1 MTVHVLV
8 RPSAGR
14 DADRALL
21 AGFGTVT
28 QLCPDCG
35 GDHGRPVV
43 AEPGRWVSLSR
54 AGGLVAVVFSTAGP
68 VGVDL
73 ESSEAVSRHPVQGL
87 RHPDAA
93 EWTTKEAV
101 LKADGRG
108 LRVDP
113 AELVVVDGRLV
124 EWAGCPVPLDG
135 VRLHHFVATDDLVG
149 TVAWFGDAVAPEVD
163 VSAGSA
169 TASRRSSAE

>member
-1 MTVHVLV
+1 MTVHVFV

-14 DADRALL
+14 AADRALL

-28 QLCPDCG
+28 QHCPDCG

-54 AGGLVAVVFSTAGP
+54 AGGLVTVAFSTAGP

-73 ESSEAVSRHPVQGL
+73 ESSEAVSRHPAQGL

-113 AELVVVDGRLV
+113 AELVVAGGRLV
-124 EWAGCPVPLDG
+124 EWAGCPVPLAH
-135 VRLHHFVATDDLVG
+135 VQLHHFAVTDDLVG
-149 TVAWFGDAVAPEVD
+149 TVAWFGDPAEIALD
-163 VSAGSA
+163 LSAGSA
-169 TASRRSSAE
+169 AASRRSSAG

>member
-1 MTVHVLV
+1 MTVRLLVL
-8 RPSAGR
+8 PSAGR

-21 AGFGTVT
+21 AGFGTVA
-28 QLCPDCG
+28 QVCPDCG

-43 AEPGRWVSLSR
+43 SETGRWVSLSR
-54 AGGLVAVVFSTAGP
+54 AGGLVAVAYSTAGP

-73 ESSEAVSRHPVQGL
+73 ESRTAVERHPVQGL
-87 RHPDAA
+87 AKADAT

-113 AELVVVDGRLV
+113 AELVVADGRLAGWV
-124 EWAGCPVPLDG
+124 GCPVPLTR
-135 VRLHHFVATDDLVG
+135 VRLHHFAATDDLVG
-149 TVAWFGDAVAPEVD
+149 TVAWFGEPAEVEVEVD
-163 VSAGSA
+163 VQRRLGSA
-169 TASRRSSAE
+169 RS

>member
-1 MTVHVLV
+1 MTVQVHV

-21 AGFGTVT
+21 AAFGTVT
-28 QLCPDCG
+28 PLCPDCG
-35 GDHGRPVV
+35 GDHGMPVV
-43 AEPGRWVSLSR
+43 AEQGRWVSLSR
-54 AGGLVAVVFSTAGP
+54 AGGLVAVAFSTAGP

-73 ESSEAVSRHPVQGL
+73 ESREAVARHPAQGL
-87 RHPDAA
+87 RHPDAT

-113 AELVVVDGRLV
+113 AELVVADGRLA
-124 EWAGCPVPLDG
+124 EWAGCPVPLDR
-135 VRLHHFVATDDLVG
+135 VRLHHFAATDDLVG
-149 TVAWFGDAVAPEVD
+149 TVAWFGDAVTPEID
-163 VSAGSA
+163 LSAGSA
-169 TASRRSSAE
+169 AAARRSSAG

>member
-1 MTVHVLV
+1 MSV
-8 RPSAGR
+8 RVVILESAGR

-21 AGFGTVT
+21 AKFGTVT
-28 QLCPDCG
+28 QVCPDCG

-54 AGGLVAVVFSTAGP
+54 SGGLVAVAFSTAGP

-73 ESSEAVSRHPVQGL
+73 ESRAAVARHPVRGL
-87 RHPDAA
+87 RHPDAR

-113 AELVVVDGRLV
+113 AELVFVDGRLA
-124 EWAGCPVPLDG
+124 EWAGCPVPLAT
-135 VRLHHFVATDDLVG
+135 VRLHHFAATDDLVG
-149 TVAWFGDAVAPEVD
+149 TVAWFGEPAEVEVD
-163 VSAGSA
+163 VEVQRRLGSGL
-169 TASRRSSAE
+169 S